1 MIPPMPTTRTVPRRE
16 FLGKLAALGLVPL
29 TGRSLAGAGKSEYQ
43 LGCYTRPWDQYEYRV
58 ALDGIA
64 EAGFKYAGLMTAKSK
79 SWVLITVESTPDE
92 VATIAS
98 EVKQRGLKV
107 LSLYA
112 GEFPVGQAVEVGIAG
127 LKKLID
133 HAVLCTCPQLMLA
146 GTTNEA
152 LIESY
157 LKVVTE
163 CCGYAAA
170 KGVGLSIKPHGG
182 PNSTGPQCRKLIERV
197 GHRNFKLWYDPGNIF
212 YYSDGKLDPAQD
224 AATVDGLV
232 AGVSVKD
239 FRPPKEVMVTP
250 GDGLVNFKEVFA
262 NLRKGGFV
270 KGPVLVECLARSDSP
285 AGITAEARRAR
296 AFLGNL
302 L

>member
-1 MIPPMPTTRTVPRRE
+1 MTRSHRAFCSRRE
-16 FLGKLAALGLVPL
+16 FVRGLAALGLVPL
-29 TGRSLAGAGKSEYQ
+29 TGPSLAAAGKSSYQ

-79 SWVLITVESTPDE
+79 SWVLITVESAPDE
-92 VATIAS
+92 VAAIAG

-112 GEFPVGQAVEVGIAG
+112 GEFPVQPSIDVGIAG

-133 HAVLCTCPQLMLA
+133 HAVLCACPQLMLA
-146 GTTNEA
+146 GTTNDA
-152 LIESY
+152 LVEPY
-157 LKVVTE
+157 LKCVTE
-163 CCGYAAA
+163 CCDYAAA

-224 AATVDGLV
+224 SATVDGLV

-250 GDGLVNFKEVFA
+250 GDGLVNFNEVFA
-262 NLRKGGFV
+262 NLRKGGFAR
-270 KGPVLVECLARSDSP
+270 GPVLIECLARGESP
-285 AGITAEARRAR
+285 AGITAEATRAR
-296 AFLGNL
+296 KFLQSL